1 MRKRADWMKPADDQ
15 ILEAMNLLGNVT
27 PLLVSKEGQTNYVD
41 IGKNYA
47 GRRLREL
54 AEYGLVEELER
65 GLYRLTDEGERYL
78 DGELDAAELSMDGE

>member
-1 MRKRADWMKPADDQ
+1 MRKRAEWMKPADDQ
-15 ILEAMNLLGNVT
+15 ILEAMDTLGNVT
-27 PLLVSKEGQTNYVD
+27 PLYISKEGKTEYVD

-65 GLYRLTDEGERYL
+65 GLYRLSEAGEWYL
-78 DGELDAAELSMDGE
+78 AGELDAAELSTDNV